1 MRNSDPGN
9 GAQRGAQLA
18 VIDGRS
24 THDASKFD
32 LKQARQE
39 LASEP
44 DPDPKEADF
53 ESAPESE
60 TRGLS
65 WPEARTEQANR
76 PG

>member
-9 GAQRGAQLA
+9 SAQRGAQLA
-18 VIDGRS
+18 VINGPS

-44 DPDPKEADF
+44 PRVE
-53 ESAPESE
+53 
-60 TRGLS
+60 G
-65 WPEARTEQANR
+65 
-76 PG
+76 